1 MFARVVFMI
10 RKGWRLNSVNGQ
22 KLCRYA
28 RVFASDHVHARQN
41 RFSPEAQIAGVADRS
56 GNNDQT
62 PFNLRFRR
70 FTLLGQGARLGA
82 VRIGPVWAL
91 FGTVFAVRGTG

>member
-28 RVFASDHVHARQN
+28 RVFASDHVHACQN
-41 RFSPEAQIAGVADRS
+41 GCPTVAQIAGVADRR
-56 GNNDQT
+56 GNNDYT
-62 PFNLRFRR
+62 PFDLGFRR
-70 FTLLGQGARLGA
+70 FTLLGQGARLRA

-91 FGTVFAVRGTG
+91 IGTVFAVRGTG